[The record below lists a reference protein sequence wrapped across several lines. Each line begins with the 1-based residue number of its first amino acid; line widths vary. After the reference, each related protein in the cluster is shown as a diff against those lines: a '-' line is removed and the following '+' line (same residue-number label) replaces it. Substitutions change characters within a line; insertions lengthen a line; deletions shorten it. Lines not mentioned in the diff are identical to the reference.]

1 MTNKIISKI
10 INNSKTFYQVAGAAG
25 TGKSTLIDLLKK
37 SIKSVALAPTGLAAC
52 NIQGETIHSFFELN
66 PNDVANNIIK
76 PFSKVKRNLLI
87 SLQVIIFDEFSMI
100 RPDLLDII
108 FDKFKKSNLEYIN
121 FKFVFTGDTNQLKS
135 IVNKDEEV
143 EFYKKYGKNS
153 YRSSLFLKDMEF
165 EEFFLTKNYR
175 MSDTEENQ
183 QYLKE
188 LEIVSKTNQLTPFFD
203 RFFID
208 RESLDIRQNNIIL
221 ASTKKVVAE
230 FNEIYF
236 NSLEGKLFI
245 SEAIKDNF
253 NIDSIPDTLYLK
265 DGCKVIYKV
274 NDKNFINGSVLEFRI
289 IDDEPY
295 LYFNN
300 MFYKAEKH
308 SFKKLKYKKGIVTE
322 RKYDEIFDVH
332 YIDEVEVIETTI
344 VGEFTQYPF
353 TLYKATTIHSAQGQT
368 LEGEVVIVVNDMF
381 DSNMLYTAL
390 TRIRNL
396 NQLKLIKL

>member
-10 INNSKTFYQVAGAAG
+10 INNNKTFYQVAGAAG

>member
-1 MTNKIISKI
+1 MNISENIIKSK
-10 INNSKTFYQVAGAAG
+10 KTFFQISGAAG
-25 TGKSTLIDLLKK
+25 TGKSTLISTIQK
-37 SIKSVALAPTGLAAC
+37 SNRCVACALTGLAAC
-52 NIQGETIHSFFELN
+52 NISGETIHSFFEINPFEPTLN
-66 PNDVANNIIK
+66 NVIIK
-76 PFSKVKRNLLI
+76 PFSKVKRDLLI
-87 SLQVIIFDEFSMI
+87 SIQIIIFDEFSMI

-108 FDKFKKSNLEYIN
+108 FDKFKKSNLDYLN
-121 FKFVFTGDTNQLKS
+121 YKFIFTGDVNQLKA
-135 IVNKDEEV
+135 IVNKEEEV

-153 YRSSLFLKDMEF
+153 YRSSLFLRDMYF

-175 MSDTEENQ
+175 MEDNEENR

-188 LEIVSKTNQLTPFFD
+188 LEIVSSTNKLTPFFD

-208 RESLDIRQNNIIL
+208 KESLDIKQNNILL
-221 ASTKKVVAE
+221 ASTKKVVSE
-230 FNEIYF
+230 FNEMYF
-236 NSLEGKLFI
+236 NSLDGKLFI
-245 SEAIKDNF
+245 SEATKNNF
-253 NIDSIPDTLYLK
+253 NVDSIPDNLYLK

-274 NDKNFINGSVLEFRI
+274 NDKNFINGSILEFRV
-289 IDDEPY
+289 IDNEPY
-295 LYFNN
+295 LYYNN

-308 SFKKLKYKKGIVTE
+308 SFKKYKYKKGIIRE
-322 RKYDEIFDVH
+322 KKYDEFFDVH
-332 YIDEVEVIETTI
+332 YIDEIEVIEPSI
-344 VGEFTQYPF
+344 IGEFVQYPF